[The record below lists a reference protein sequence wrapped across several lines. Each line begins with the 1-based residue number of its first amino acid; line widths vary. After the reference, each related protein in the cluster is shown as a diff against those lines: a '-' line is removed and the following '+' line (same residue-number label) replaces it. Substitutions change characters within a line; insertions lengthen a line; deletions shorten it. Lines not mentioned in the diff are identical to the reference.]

1 MDPVSGGVGERVVG
15 RYALH
20 AAIASGGMA
29 TVHLGRLLG
38 PVGFSRTVAIK
49 RLHAQYAADPEF
61 VSMFLDEARLVA
73 RIRHPNVVQTLD
85 VVATAGE
92 LFLVMDYAP
101 GESLAR
107 LTRGSRRERPSLRI
121 VTAVMAGVLH
131 GLHAAHEAK
140 DERGS
145 PLGIV
150 HRDVSPQ
157 NILVGTDGVAK
168 LIDFGV
174 AKAAGR
180 VQTTKEGEIKGK
192 LSYMPPEQLSGGDVS
207 RQTDI
212 YAAGVI
218 LWELITGKR
227 LFTGDHEGVIV
238 TKVLEAKVLPP
249 SQILFD
255 DAKRRTL
262 DAAEMRG
269 LALLDPLIMR
279 ALDRDPAAR
288 FPTARDLAIELERA
302 MPPATASEVG
312 DWVERTAHDVLA
324 TRAAKVAEVE
334 GAPAPP
340 VDSQSLIQHIALS
353 ASQSGPPATAGS
365 GPWPPLPASVR
376 LIQPIPRSA
385 PIEPAYPVTQPS
397 SISVAHTGLPAPAP
411 ASRLSVYALAAIAI
425 GGLLSLGVLGA
436 RWLGRDRGAP
446 PVVAQEPA
454 TARDALPPPS
464 APPINLGLPGTTTQ
478 TVAPAGS
485 SASTPASAA
494 PSAPL
499 APQAGPPRA
508 TTKRPTPPRPP
519 PSAAQPPANDCNPP
533 YFFEGGVKKYKPN
546 CI

>member
-1 MDPVSGGVGERVVG
+1 MDPGPGGESRVVG

-20 AAIASGGMA
+20 GAIASGGMA

-49 RLHAQYAADPEF
+49 RLHAQLAADPEF

-140 DERGS
+140 DERGKA
-145 PLGIV
+145 LGIV
-150 HRDVSPQ
+150 HRDGSPQ

-180 VQTTKEGEIKGK
+180 VQTTKDGEIKGK
-192 LSYMPPEQLSGGDVS
+192 LSYMPPEQLTGGDVS

-218 LWELITGKR
+218 LWELITGRR
-227 LFTGDHEGVIV
+227 LFSGDHEGVIV
-238 TKVLEAKVLPP
+238 TKVLEAKVSPP
-249 SQILFD
+249 SQVLFD

-262 DAAEMRG
+262 DAVEMRG
-269 LALLDPLIMR
+269 LALLDPMIMR

-288 FPTARDLAIELERA
+288 FRTARELAIELERA
-302 MPPATASEVG
+302 LPPATASEVG

-324 TRAAKVAEVE
+324 ARAAKVAEVE
-334 GAPAPP
+334 GAAAPP
-340 VDSQSLIQHIALS
+340 LDSQALIQHIALS
-353 ASQSGPPATAGS
+353 ASQSGPYAAS
-365 GPWPPLPASVR
+365 GPASLPAMPASVR
-376 LIQPIPRSA
+376 MMQPIPRAA

-397 SISVAHTGLPAPAP
+397 SISVAHAALPAAERPG
-411 ASRLSVYALAAIAI
+411 SRLSVYALAAIAI
-425 GGLLSLGVLGA
+425 GTLLIAGVLGA
-436 RWLGRDRGAP
+436 RLLKQDRANP
-446 PVVAQEPA
+446 PRAATESPA
-454 TARDALPPPS
+454 TPDAGANRMHDTSNADEVGPG
-464 APPINLGLPGTTTQ
+464 APPINLGLPG
-478 TVAPAGS
+478 PG
-485 SASTPASAA
+485 TPATSG
-494 PSAPL
+494 PVSP
-499 APQAGPPRA
+499 PQTPPPRA
-508 TTKRPTPPRPP
+508 TTKRATPPRPP
-519 PSAAQPPANDCNPP
+519 PSAPQPPANDCNPP
-533 YFFEGGVKKYKPN
+533 YYFEGGVKKYKPN
-546 CI
+546 CV